1 MAVRYTQ
8 PMTESTSLP
17 AALDPLS
24 PGVVAELQALLDGP
38 HAAVRAYTREVLV
51 GLDLG
56 AADGLDRHAYQ
67 DQVLEW
73 MRGVAK
79 TGAGSR
85 SFPEEHGGEGDAGG
99 SIAGFQ
105 TLGHGD
111 LSLLV
116 KVGVQ
121 FGLFG
126 GAVHR
131 LGTEKHHAQ
140 YLADTASVALPGC
153 FAMSESGHG
162 SDVRS
167 IRTIARYDAGDQEFV
182 IHTPAEENRKDWIG
196 NAARHGRMAVVF
208 AQLDVAGEA
217 RGVHAFLVPIR
228 DADGNVLDGVEIE
241 DCGDKMGLQGVD
253 NGRIRFSAV
262 RVPRDNLLDRYGV
275 VDDDGEYRSSI
286 ESPGAR
292 FFTMIGA
299 LVQGRISI
307 AGAGIA
313 ATRNALTIA
322 VRWGERRRQFGT
334 GLDMDTPLMDY
345 LTHQRRLLPAVAES
359 FALQAAHDHLVAEYA
374 RVVGA
379 EETGTAEQ
387 RAVESLAAGLK
398 AVATLHMLRAMQDA
412 RECCG
417 GKGYLTENRF
427 AALRN
432 DSDVFVTFE
441 GDNTVLLQL
450 VAKTLLSDYASQ
462 FEDLDPVGMV
472 RTLSTRQISR
482 WLSETG
488 PLRRFTLDDA
498 ELRSADWQAQTLRFR
513 EERLVDSLA
522 RRLRRLTT
530 SEGLDPLRAMTHCQ
544 DHALSAATA
553 HIERVVH
560 EQFAERVAEHAEGP
574 TRDVLDRLRDLYAL
588 SVIERGRAWW
598 LEHGYLEDS
607 VGKAVVTEVN
617 ELCRE
622 LRPAALGLVDAFGIP
637 DALLRAPI
645 AVEPQ
650 HSGAG
655 TD

>member
-1 MAVRYTQ
+1 
-8 PMTESTSLP
+8 MTAPTTETSL
-17 AALDPLS
+17 APLS
-24 PGVVAELQALLDGP
+24 RSTVAQLQALLDGP
-38 HAAVRAYTREVLV
+38 HVAVRAHTRQVLSGL
-51 GLDLG
+51 GLDR
-56 AADGLDRHAYQ
+56 ADGLEREAYR
-67 DQVLEW
+67 DLVLEW
-73 MRGVAK
+73 CREVAG

-85 SFPEEHGGEGDAGG
+85 SLPADFGGEDDPGG

-131 LGTEKHHAQ
+131 LGTERHHRQ
-140 YLADTASVALPGC
+140 YLRDTASVDLPGC

-162 SDVRS
+162 SDVRGL
-167 IRTIARYDAGDQEFV
+167 RTQARYDAGAQEFV
-182 IHTPAEENRKDWIG
+182 LHTPDEDARKDWIG
-196 NAARHGRMAVVF
+196 NAARHGRVAVVF
-208 AQLDVAGEA
+208 AQLDVAGDA
-217 RGVHAFLVPIR
+217 RGVHAFVVPIR
-228 DADGNVLDGVEIE
+228 DEHGDPLPGVEIE

-253 NGRIRFSAV
+253 NGRLRFSAV
-262 RVPRDNLLDRYGV
+262 RVPREALLDRYGTV
-275 VDDDGEYRSSI
+275 TEAGEYVSSI
-286 ESPGAR
+286 DSPGAR

-307 AGAGIA
+307 AGAGLA
-313 ATRNALTIA
+313 AARNALTIA

-345 LTHQRRLLPAVAES
+345 LTHQRRLLPAIAES
-359 FALQAAHDHLVAEYA
+359 YVLQAAHDHLVAGYA
-374 RVVGA
+374 RVVG
-379 EETGTAEQ
+379 EQPTGSAEQ
-387 RAVESLAAGLK
+387 RAVEALAAGLK
-398 AVATLHMLRAMQDA
+398 AVATWHMVRAVQDS

-417 GKGYLTENRF
+417 GKGYLLENRF
-427 AALRN
+427 AALRA

-450 VAKTLLSDYASQ
+450 VAKTLLSDYAAQ
-462 FEDLDPVGMV
+462 FEDLDAVGMA
-472 RTLSTRQISR
+472 RTLTTRQVSR

-488 PLRRFTLDDA
+488 PFGRFTRDDV

-522 RRLRRLTT
+522 RRLRRLTAG
-530 SEGLDPLRAMTHCQ
+530 EGMDPLRALSHCQ

-553 HIERVVH
+553 HIARISH
-560 EQFAERVAEHAEGP
+560 EQFAARVVEHDGEAHE
-574 TRDVLDRLRDLYAL
+574 VLERLRDLYAL
-588 SVIERGRAWW
+588 SVIERDRGWW
-598 LEHGYLEDS
+598 LEHGYLD
-607 VGKAVVTEVN
+607 GDATKDLQKEVN
-617 ELCRE
+617 ALCAE
-622 LRPAALGLVDAFGIP
+622 LRPAALGLVAGFGIP

-645 AVEPQ
+645 AIAEQ
-650 HSGAG
+650 HAPAG

>member
-1 MAVRYTQ
+1 
-8 PMTESTSLP
+8 MTAPATPP
-17 AALDPLS
+17 AALEPLS
-24 PGVVAELQALLDGP
+24 PDVVQALQAVLDGP
-38 HAAVRAYTREVLV
+38 HAEVRAHTRRVLC
-51 GLDLG
+51 DLG
-56 AADGLDRHAYQ
+56 LEKADGLDRDAYR
-67 DQVLEW
+67 DLVLEW
-73 MRGVAK
+73 TRRVSQ

-85 SFPEEHGGEGDAGG
+85 SFPPEHGGAGDPGG

-105 TLGHGD
+105 TLAHGD

-131 LGTEKHHAQ
+131 LGTHKHHEQ
-140 YLADTASVALPGC
+140 YLSALASVDLPGA

-167 IRTIARYDAGDQEFV
+167 LRTIARYDADAQEFV
-182 IHTPAEENRKDWIG
+182 IHTPDEDARKDWIG
-196 NAARHGRMAVVF
+196 NAARHARVAAVF

-217 RGVHAFLVPIR
+217 RGVHAFVVPLR
-228 DADGNVLDGVEIE
+228 DEQGNVLEGVEIE

-253 NGRIRFSAV
+253 NGRIRFHAV
-262 RVPRDNLLDRYGV
+262 RVPREALLDRYGTV
-275 VDDDGEYRSSI
+275 TDDGRYESSI
-286 ESPGAR
+286 HSPGAR

-313 ATRNALTIA
+313 VARNALSIA
-322 VRWGERRRQFGT
+322 VQWGERRRQFGT

-345 LTHQRRLLPAVAES
+345 LTHQRRLLPAIAES
-359 FALQAAHDHLVAEYA
+359 FALQAAHDHLTAAYA
-374 RVVGA
+374 DVVGEA
-379 EETGTAEQ
+379 DTGSEEQ
-387 RAVESLAAGLK
+387 RAVEALAAGLK
-398 AVATLHMLRAMQDA
+398 AVATWHMLRAVQDS

-417 GKGYLTENRF
+417 GKGYLVENRF
-427 AALRN
+427 ASLRN

-462 FEDLDPVGMV
+462 FEDLDAVGMV

-488 PLRRFTLDDA
+488 PLGRFTRDDVA
-498 ELRSADWQAQTLRFR
+498 LRDAAWQAQTLRFR

-522 RRLRRLTT
+522 RRLRRLT
-530 SEGLDPLRAMTHCQ
+530 SGEGMDPLRALSHCQ
-544 DHALSAATA
+544 DHALAAATA
-553 HIERVVH
+553 HVERIVH
-560 EQFAERVAEHAEGP
+560 EQFTVTVEQAEGQA
-574 TRDVLDRLRDLYAL
+574 REVLDRLRDLYAL
-588 SVIERGRAWW
+588 SVVERDRAWW
-598 LEHGYLEDS
+598 LEHGYFDGET
-607 VGKAVVTEVN
+607 GKDVVTEVN
-617 ELCRE
+617 VLCRE
-622 LRPAALGLVDAFGIP
+622 LRPAALGLVASFGIP

-645 AVEPQ
+645 ATQPQ
-650 HSGAG
+650 HAPAG